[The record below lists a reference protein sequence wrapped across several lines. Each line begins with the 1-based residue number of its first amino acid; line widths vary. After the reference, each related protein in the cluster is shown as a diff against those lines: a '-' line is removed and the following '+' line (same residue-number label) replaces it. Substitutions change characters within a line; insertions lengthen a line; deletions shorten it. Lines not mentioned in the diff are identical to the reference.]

1 MTRLALVLAAATLLL
16 PSAAS
21 AAACSPLN
29 CAPSQFSLAGGSL
42 LGYRTQAE
50 APVTIADLATGETR
64 WTLPWGFTGGNLL
77 VHQSAYVLNW
87 WDATKG
93 TKVARAKLAQ
103 GGTLVGVSQNGTR
116 AVVRRIRN
124 AWTEFRIVAP
134 GSPERAVLVPRGNW
148 DLDALL
154 GDHLFL
160 IKYLKN
166 GAYQVLLAHVGSG
179 KLDPA
184 PLKDPHES
192 GTIWGQP
199 FERLASADGRYLF
212 TLYIGQNG
220 GSMVHELDLKT
231 ATARCI
237 DLPGT
242 GNYGAATSWAMLLS
256 KDERTLWTVSPGY
269 GRAVGIDVASRQVSS
284 SFRVTLANWNL
295 GVGTRAALAPDGAHV
310 ALADGKSVAVVGLTE
325 QKVIDRNPIKATAV
339 GYSPDGKLWTF
350 S

>member
-1 MTRLALVLAAATLLL
+1 MKRLALVLAAATLLL
-16 PSAAS
+16 PSAAG

-50 APVTIADLATGETR
+50 APVTVVDLASGEAR
-64 WTLPWGFTGGNLL
+64 WTLPWGFSGGSLL
-77 VHQSAYVLNW
+77 VHQNAYVLKW
-87 WDATKG
+87 WDATTG
-93 TKVARAKLAQ
+93 RKVASAKLAQ
-103 GGTLVGVSQNGTR
+103 GGVLVGVSQNGTR
-116 AVVRRIRN
+116 AVVRRRN
-124 AWTEFRIVAP
+124 VGTEFRVVAP
-134 GSPERAVLVPRGNW
+134 GAPERVVRVGRGNW
-148 DLDALL
+148 DFDALL

-160 IKYLKN
+160 IKYL
-166 GAYQVLLAHVGSG
+166 GGGGYQVLLAHVGSG
-179 KLDPA
+179 KLDPE

-199 FERLASADGRYLF
+199 FERLASGDGRFLF

-220 GSMVHELDLKT
+220 GAMVHELDLRA

-242 GNYGAATSWAMLLS
+242 GDYGSATSWAMLLS
-256 KDERTLWTVSPGY
+256 KDGGTLWAVNPGY
-269 GRAVGIDVASRQVSS
+269 GHAVGIDVATRQVSS
-284 SFRVTLANWNL
+284 AFRITLANWNL
-295 GVGTRAALAPDGAHV
+295 GYGTRAALSPDGVHV
-310 ALADGKSVAVVGLTE
+310 ALADGKSVAVVGLSE
-325 QKVIDRNPIKATAV
+325 RKVLERSPVKATAV

>member
-1 MTRLALVLAAATLLL
+1 MKRLALVLAAATLLL

-42 LGYRTQAE
+42 LGFRTAAE
-50 APVTIADLATGETR
+50 APVTVVDLKTGQSR
-64 WTLPWGFTGGNLL
+64 WTLPWGFTGRDLL
-77 VHQSAYVLNW
+77 VHPNARTIVWY
-87 WDATKG
+87 DASKG
-93 TKVARAKLAQ
+93 SRVARATLAK
-103 GGTLVGVSQNGTR
+103 GGTLVGVSQSGTR

-124 AWTEFRIVAP
+124 TWTEFRVVAP
-134 GSPERAVLVPRGNW
+134 GATERAIRVPRGNW
-148 DLDALL
+148 DFDALL

-160 IKYLKN
+160 IKYLA
-166 GAYQVLLAHVGSG
+166 GGGYQVLLAHVGSG
-179 KLDPA
+179 KLDAA

-199 FERLASADGRYLF
+199 FERLASADGRFLF

-220 GSMVHELDLKT
+220 GAMVHELDLKA

-242 GNYGAATSWAMLLS
+242 GDYGAATSWAMLLS
-256 KDERTLWTVSPGY
+256 KDEGTLWATSPGY
-269 GRAVGIDVASRQVSS
+269 GRVVAIDVASREVSS
-284 SFRVTLANWNL
+284 AFRITLASWNL
-295 GVGTRAALAPDGAHV
+295 GNGTRAALAPDGQHV
-310 ALADGKSVAVVGLTE
+310 ALADGETVAILGLAEKKVVERNSV
-325 QKVIDRNPIKATAV
+325 KATAV

>member
-1 MTRLALVLAAATLLL
+1 MKRLALVLVAATLLL

-64 WTLPWGFTGGNLL
+64 WTMPWGFTGGNLL
-77 VHQSAYVLNW
+77 VHQNAYTLSW

-93 TKVARAKLAQ
+93 AKVATAKLAR
-103 GGTLVGVSQNGTR
+103 GGVLVGVSQNGTR
-116 AVVRRIRN
+116 AVVRRRN
-124 AWTEFRIVAP
+124 AGTEFRVVAP
-134 GSPERAVLVPRGNW
+134 GKPEQVVRVGRGNW
-148 DLDALL
+148 DFDALL

-160 IKYLKN
+160 IKYL
-166 GAYQVLLAHVGSG
+166 GSGGYQVLLAHVGSG
-179 KLDPA
+179 RLDPA

-199 FERLASADGRYLF
+199 FERLASVDGRFLF
-212 TLYIGQNG
+212 TLYISQNG
-220 GSMVHELDLKT
+220 GAMVHELDLK
-231 ATARCI
+231 AAKARCI

-242 GNYGAATSWAMLLS
+242 GDYGSATSWAMLLS
-256 KDERTLWTVSPGY
+256 KDGGTLWAVSPGY
-269 GRAVGIDVASRQVSS
+269 GRAVGIDVATRQVSS
-284 SFRVTLANWNL
+284 AFRITLTNWNL
-295 GVGTRAALAPDGAHV
+295 GNGTRAALAPDGLHV

-325 QKVIDRNPIKATAV
+325 RK
-339 GYSPDGKLWTF
+339 
-350 S
+350 